1 MCGVIWQFGARPPLS
16 LFLPPMDL
24 PLDAEKRARVEAF
37 MQFMSSRGKGK
48 GEMLAAIDMQKLVG
62 KPRLDLH
69 DHDLYV
75 MGRTKSGE
83 SLWSILRIVSNT
95 TAENKIQG
103 KLAVKFLHGYCRQ
116 KAESDSVKV
125 TFPEGIRR
133 FTTDDTVGFKHR
145 SAFYLKGKFYRLLHV
160 EHLCNINVMSRSE
173 QAKFQSVTSIKKAQS
188 YSMQRAMKRGWAH
201 VSRERCK
208 EDQRK
213 KVMKMMIP
221 YWNNS
226 TTFYEAFMEDISA
239 ACEQARVSLGPP
251 ETGGVAP
258 TVRRYNAEPGKVMLG
273 TQTAS
278 NSEKLVVW

>member
-1 MCGVIWQFGARPPLS
+1 
-16 LFLPPMDL
+16 MDV
-24 PLDAEKRARVEAF
+24 PLDAEKRSRVASF

-48 GEMLAAIDMQKLVG
+48 GRMLAAVDMQELVG

-75 MGRTKSGE
+75 MGKTKSKE
-83 SLWSILRIVSNT
+83 LVWSILRIVSNT

-103 KLAVKFLHGYCRQ
+103 KLAVQFLHGYCRE
-116 KAESDSVKV
+116 KAGSASVKL

-160 EHLCNINVMSRSE
+160 EHLCIINVMSSSE
-173 QAKFQSVTSIKKAQS
+173 QFRFQSVSSIKKAQS
-188 YSMQRAMKRGWAH
+188 YSMQRAMKREWAH
-201 VSRERCK
+201 ISRDRCR
-208 EDQRK
+208 EDQKK

-226 TTFYEAFMEDISA
+226 TEFYEAFMADITA
-239 ACEQARVSLGPP
+239 ACEQARASLGPP
-251 ETGGVAP
+251 ETGCVARAVSSD
-258 TVRRYNAEPGKVMLG
+258 TAEPSKA
-273 TQTAS
+273 TQAAMTAK